1 MFIIHH
7 IRCIGKFFAALQI
20 GDGAA
25 NIQQH
30 SFGEGAGGITQNG
43 HNFIGGKI
51 VNGCKIIRA
60 VKPVGIVPTAGQ
72 HRICN
77 AVAHQI
83 PEADMQIQFVQ
94 FFQKTV
100 LLCLSQLLQIVAQVV
115 VCDISAD
122 FLHLLHKGRCIVG
135 WWAIAVAEMFQHSHF
150 MGWGHAPEAGN
161 CDRLCSGSGV
171 GIRDIKNISDF
182 GCGTAI
188 VNQGNAVGPA
198 VDPPAHAPVPDVH
211 GSAGCGVWPL
221 GMNQQLIPKGI
232 FINPGGSFQ
241 KLLPAAAYRGK
252 LRNFL
257 AAKLCNQL

>member
-1 MFIIHH
+1 M
-7 IRCIGKFFAALQI
+7 
-20 GDGAA
+20 
-25 NIQQH
+25 
-30 SFGEGAGGITQNG
+30 
-43 HNFIGGKI
+43 
-51 VNGCKIIRA
+51 NGCKIIRA

-122 FLHLLHKGRCIVG
+122 FLHLLHKGRCIIG
-135 WWAIAVAEMFQHSHF
+135 WWAIAVAEMFQHSRF
-150 MGWGHAPEAGN
+150 MDRGHEPEARN
-161 CDRLCSGSGV
+161 RNLLCSGSRV
-171 GIRDIKNISDF
+171 RIRDIKNITPSKLWTAVIQQRNTT
-182 GCGTAI
+182 GT
-188 VNQGNAVGPA
+188 A
-198 VDPPAHAPVPDVH
+198 VDPSAHAPVPDIH
-211 GSAGCGVWPL
+211 GCAGCGVWPL
-221 GMNQQLIPKGI
+221 SMDEDLIFKWI
-232 FINPGGSFQ
+232 FIYPGGSFQ

>member
-1 MFIIHH
+1 MLIIHH
-7 IRCIGKFFAALQI
+7 FRRFGKFCAALQT

-30 SFGEGAGGITQNG
+30 HFGKRAGGVAQNG

-60 VKPVGIVPTAGQ
+60 VKPVGIITTAGQ

-83 PEADMQIQFVQ
+83 PEADMQIQLVQ

-100 LLCLSQLLQIVAQVV
+100 LLCLLQLLQIVAQVV
-115 VCDISAD
+115 VCDISTD
-122 FLHLLHKGRCIVG
+122 FLHLLHKGSCAVR
-135 WWAIAVAEMFQHSHF
+135 WWAITVAEMFQHSRF
-150 MGWGHAPEAGN
+150 MGWGHEPETGN

-182 GCGTAI
+182 GCGTVI
-188 VNQGNAVGPA
+188 VNQSNTVGPA
-198 VDPPAHAPVPDVH
+198 VDPSAHAPVPDIH
-211 GSAGCGVWPL
+211 GCAGCGVWPL
-221 GMNQQLIPKGI
+221 SMDEDLIFKWI
-232 FINPGGSFQ
+232 FIYPGGSFQ

-257 AAKLCNQL
+257 AAKLCN

>member
-1 MFIIHH
+1 MLIIHH
-7 IRCIGKFFAALQI
+7 VRRFGKFCVALQT

-25 NIQQH
+25 NAHQH
-30 SFGEGAGGITQNG
+30 HFGKRAGDIAQNG

-122 FLHLLHKGRCIVG
+122 FLHLLHKGRCIIG

-171 GIRDIKNISDF
+171 GIRDIKNITPSKLWTAVIQQRNTT
-182 GCGTAI
+182 GT
-188 VNQGNAVGPA
+188 A
-198 VDPPAHAPVPDVH
+198 VDPSAHAPVPDIH
-211 GSAGCGVWPL
+211 GCAGCGVWPL
-221 GMNQQLIPKGI
+221 RMNQQLIPKGI